1 MSDKPRVLVSDT
13 LSKAGLAVLEK
24 NPALSVEYAPGLKE
38 DALAAK
44 IPGFDALV
52 IRSGSKVTAKV
63 ILAADKLRVIGRA
76 GIGVDN
82 VDVPAASKR
91 GIVVMNTP
99 TGNAVTTAEHAITLL
114 MSLAR
119 KVPQATMSMKAGK
132 WEKTKFQG
140 RELSGKTLG
149 VIGLGNIGRIVAD
162 RAKGLRMNVIA
173 FDPVLTADRAVELG
187 VELVPLEDIWA
198 RADAITTHAP
208 LNEHTRGIVNDAAI
222 DKMKKGVLLVN
233 CARGGIYDEA
243 ALARGLESKK
253 LGGVALDVFVEEP
266 PGAHPLLAFDD
277 VICTPHLGAST
288 EEAQER
294 VVIEI
299 AEQVSQYLVDG
310 TITNAVNVPS
320 VSREAAAKLG
330 PYLELA
336 NKLGAFLAQVGP
348 VPPRSIEVECAGEPA
363 DLGPKSITNAA
374 VAGLLAR
381 FLSSP
386 VNQVSAPLLA
396 ADRGISVREQ
406 RSPAKGR
413 HAHLVT
419 VRTKGDGDKEAV
431 AQGTVGR
438 GGVAQLTRWG
448 GYELGAELGVNVLV
462 VWNENKP
469 GVIGAIGTILG
480 KRSLNVSSVQLGL
493 NPQTNEAVSLWNLDT
508 PLTEEA
514 AGEIRKATGVAR
526 AMAVQL
532 G

>member
-1 MSDKPRVLVSDT
+1 
-13 LSKAGLAVLEK
+13 
-24 NPALSVEYAPGLKE
+24 
-38 DALAAK
+38 
-44 IPGFDALV
+44 
-52 IRSGSKVTAKV
+52 
-63 ILAADKLRVIGRA
+63 
-76 GIGVDN
+76 
-82 VDVPAASKR
+82 VPAASKR

-119 KVPQATMSMKAGK
+119 KVPQATISMKAGK

-140 RELSGKTLG
+140 RELAGKTLG
-149 VIGLGNIGRIVAD
+149 VLGLGNIGRIVAD
-162 RAKGLRMNVIA
+162 RAKGLKMNVIA
-173 FDPVLTADRAVELG
+173 FDPVLTPDRAVELG
-187 VELVPLEDIWA
+187 VELVPLEAIWE
-198 RADAITTHAP
+198 RADAITCHTP

-222 DKMKKGVLLVN
+222 AKMKKGVLLVN

-243 ALARGLESKK
+243 ALARGLESGK

-266 PGAHPLLAFDD
+266 PGAHPLLAFDN

-294 VVIEI
+294 VVVEI
-299 AEQVSQYLVDG
+299 AEQVSQFLANG
-310 TITNAVNVPS
+310 TILNAVNVPS
-320 VSREAAAKLG
+320 VSREAAPKLR

-336 NKLGAFLAQVGP
+336 RKLGAFLAQVGP
-348 VPPRSIEVECAGEPA
+348 MPPKSIEVECAGEPA

-381 FLSSP
+381 FLLAP

-396 ADRGISVREQ
+396 ADRGVAVRDL
-406 RSPAKGR
+406 RSSASGR
-413 HAHLVT
+413 HANAVT
-419 VRTKGDGDKEAV
+419 VRMRGDGEKDAV
-431 AQGTVGR
+431 AQGTVGSD
-438 GGVAQLTRWG
+438 GTAQLTRWG
-448 GYELGAELGVNVLV
+448 GYELGAELGDEVLV

-469 GVIGAIGTILG
+469 GVIGAVGTILG

-493 NPQTNEAVSLWNLDT
+493 NPQTNEAVSLWNVDT

-514 AGEIRKATGVAR
+514 MAEVRQVPAVAR
-526 AMAVQL
+526 ALAVRL

>member
-1 MSDKPRVLVSDT
+1 MAKVLVSDT
-13 LSKAGLAVLEK
+13 LSEAGLAALTS
-24 NPALSVEYAPGLKE
+24 NPDLSVDYAPGLKE

-52 IRSGSKVTAKV
+52 VRSGSKVTAKV
-63 ILAADKLRVIGRA
+63 ILAGDKLKVIGRA

-82 VDVPAASKR
+82 VDVSAASKR

-119 KVPQATMSMKAGK
+119 KVPAATISMKAGK

-149 VIGLGNIGRIVAD
+149 VLGLGNIGRIVAD
-162 RAKGLRMNVIA
+162 RAKGLKMNVIA
-173 FDPVLTADRAVELG
+173 FDPVVTPDRAVELG
-187 VELVPLEDIWA
+187 VELVPLEAIWA
-198 RADAITTHAP
+198 RADAVTVHTP
-208 LNEHTRGIVNDAAI
+208 LNEHTRGIVDDAAI
-222 DKMKKGVLLVN
+222 AKMKKGVLLVN

-243 ALARGLESKK
+243 ALARGLASGK

-266 PGAHPLLAFDD
+266 PGAHPLLAFDN
-277 VICTPHLGAST
+277 VVCTPHLGAST

-294 VVIEI
+294 VVVEI
-299 AEQVSQYLVDG
+299 ADQVSQFLANG

-320 VSREAAAKLG
+320 VSREAAAKIG

-336 NKLGAFLAQVGP
+336 GRLGSFLAQVEP
-348 VPPRSIEVECAGEPA
+348 TPPLSIEVECAGEPA

-374 VAGLLAR
+374 VAGVLAH
-381 FLSSP
+381 FLNGP
-386 VNQVSAPLLA
+386 VNQVSAPVLA
-396 ADRGISVREQ
+396 ADRGIAIREL
-406 RSPAKGR
+406 RMTSSAR

-419 VRTKGDGDKEAV
+419 VRTRGEGGQGGKEAL

-438 GGVAQLTRWG
+438 DGAAHLTRWG
-448 GYELGAELGVNVLV
+448 GYELGAELGENLLV

-469 GVIGAIGTILG
+469 GVIGSIGTLLG
-480 KRSLNVSSVQLGL
+480 KRNLNVSSVQLGL
-493 NPQTNEAVSLWNLDT
+493 NPKTNEAVSLWNLDT

-514 AGEIRKATGVAR
+514 GAEIRKAPNVAR
-526 AMAVQL
+526 AVAVKL